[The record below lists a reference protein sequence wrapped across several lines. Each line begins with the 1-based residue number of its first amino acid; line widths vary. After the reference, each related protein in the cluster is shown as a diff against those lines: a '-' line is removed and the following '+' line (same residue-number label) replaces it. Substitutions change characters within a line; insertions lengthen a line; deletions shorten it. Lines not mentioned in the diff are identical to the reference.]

1 LLRAI
6 SGTLN
11 NLLRSPSRG
20 LTVLEIPT
28 YSTVCADFRAPAG
41 RNPASLATV
50 IRRFQR
56 SRIDAAQ
63 SHDTLYDQNPVQA
76 MSSLSPSQKR
86 YLRGLAHNLKPVI
99 LTGNKGVTPAL
110 LKEFSAA
117 LDQHELV
124 KVKLGDDRDER
135 KVHIAELGEA
145 AGAELVQSIG
155 RVACFYRR
163 NEEKPKLALP
173 R

>member
-1 LLRAI
+1 
-6 SGTLN
+6 
-11 NLLRSPSRG
+11 
-20 LTVLEIPT
+20 
-28 YSTVCADFRAPAG
+28 
-41 RNPASLATV
+41 
-50 IRRFQR
+50 
-56 SRIDAAQ
+56 
-63 SHDTLYDQNPVQA
+63 

>member
-1 LLRAI
+1 M
-6 SGTLN
+6 
-11 NLLRSPSRG
+11 P
-20 LTVLEIPT
+20 
-28 YSTVCADFRAPAG
+28 
-41 RNPASLATV
+41 
-50 IRRFQR
+50 
-56 SRIDAAQ
+56 
-63 SHDTLYDQNPVQA
+63 
-76 MSSLSPSQKR
+76 LSPSQKR
-86 YLRGLAHNLKPVI
+86 YLRGLAHSLKPVI

-135 KVHIAELGEA
+135 KAHIAELGEGA
-145 AGAELVQSIG
+145 KAELVQSIG

>member
-1 LLRAI
+1 M
-6 SGTLN
+6 
-11 NLLRSPSRG
+11 P
-20 LTVLEIPT
+20 
-28 YSTVCADFRAPAG
+28 
-41 RNPASLATV
+41 
-50 IRRFQR
+50 
-56 SRIDAAQ
+56 
-63 SHDTLYDQNPVQA
+63 
-76 MSSLSPSQKR
+76 LSPSQKR
-86 YLRGLAHNLKPVI
+86 YLRGLAHSLKPVI
-99 LTGNKGVTPAL
+99 LTGNKGVSPAL

-135 KVHIAELGEA
+135 NERKAHIAELGEGA
-145 AGAELVQSIG
+145 KAELVQSIG

>member
-1 LLRAI
+1 M
-6 SGTLN
+6 
-11 NLLRSPSRG
+11 P
-20 LTVLEIPT
+20 
-28 YSTVCADFRAPAG
+28 
-41 RNPASLATV
+41 
-50 IRRFQR
+50 
-56 SRIDAAQ
+56 
-63 SHDTLYDQNPVQA
+63 
-76 MSSLSPSQKR
+76 LSPSQKR
-86 YLRGLAHNLKPVI
+86 YLRGLAHSLKPVI

-135 KVHIAELGEA
+135 KLHIAELGDGA
-145 AGAELVQSIG
+145 KAELVQSIG
-155 RVACFYRR
+155 RVACFYRH

>member
-1 LLRAI
+1 M
-6 SGTLN
+6 
-11 NLLRSPSRG
+11 P
-20 LTVLEIPT
+20 
-28 YSTVCADFRAPAG
+28 
-41 RNPASLATV
+41 
-50 IRRFQR
+50 
-56 SRIDAAQ
+56 
-63 SHDTLYDQNPVQA
+63 
-76 MSSLSPSQKR
+76 LSPSQKR
-86 YLRGLAHNLKPVI
+86 YLRGLAHSRKPVI

-117 LDQHELV
+117 LDQHELI

-135 KVHIAELGEA
+135 KQHITELGEGA
-145 AGAELVQSIG
+145 KAELVQSIG

>member
-1 LLRAI
+1 M
-6 SGTLN
+6 
-11 NLLRSPSRG
+11 P
-20 LTVLEIPT
+20 
-28 YSTVCADFRAPAG
+28 
-41 RNPASLATV
+41 
-50 IRRFQR
+50 
-56 SRIDAAQ
+56 
-63 SHDTLYDQNPVQA
+63 
-76 MSSLSPSQKR
+76 LSPSQKR
-86 YLRGLAHNLKPVI
+86 YLRGLAHSLKPVI

-110 LKEFSAA
+110 LKEFSSA

-135 KVHIAELGEA
+135 KLHIAELGE
-145 AGAELVQSIG
+145 GAKAEIVQSIG